1 MAYVILVVFYLCTD
15 PFFFYEHRPE
25 GQVFIVL
32 LLGRSEDI
40 LMARL
45 LQCYYSIAVAQVLSS
60 IKRPR
65 TLCNASNLRL
75 HRWMVWDGVDGKDIS
90 EKLKKYD
97 VEME

>member
-1 MAYVILVVFYLCTD
+1 
-15 PFFFYEHRPE
+15 
-25 GQVFIVL
+25 
-32 LLGRSEDI
+32 
-40 LMARL
+40 MARL

-90 EKLKKYD
+90 EKLRKYD